1 MILIYRQ
8 IYVLSEYLK
17 KTWKITKN
25 LKRTGDKQKDNVEN
39 NK

>member
-8 IYVLSEYLK
+8 IDVLAEYLK
-17 KTWKITKN
+17 KTWKMTKN
-25 LKRTGDKQKDNVEN
+25 LKRTGGKQKDNVEN